1 MQKIIHW
8 SFKLINLLLKGEIT
22 LTFPPYK
29 YVKKFEITVYDKKD
43 VKKSFLYE
51 LLIYRRL
58 YYDVGFIFFSV
69 FFKNDMK
76 ICTLYR
82 YVCTGM

>member
-43 VKKSFLYE
+43 VKKK
-51 LLIYRRL
+51 
-58 YYDVGFIFFSV
+58 FS
-69 FFKNDMK
+69 
-76 ICTLYR
+76 L
-82 YVCTGM
+82 